1 MQLLQSISTRG
12 KLALAGC
19 ALGFVV
25 VAFVLVRMAS
35 APSYTELMAGLDP
48 AQTGKI
54 ATALDGQGIGYE
66 LRSNGTALAVDKG
79 KVAQARIALASAG
92 LDGQKQP
99 GFELLDKQKLGA
111 SNFQQQVAYQRAL
124 EGQIANTVDQIE
136 GVNGAQVSLTLPKDD
151 LFSDEDKQAT
161 AAVLLGGGATTLDPG
176 AVRGI
181 ANLVASSVQG
191 LKTDNVTITDG
202 SGQLLWPSGD
212 AASAGGPGAASKQ
225 AAQARYDSQLEASL
239 GAMLTNTLGAGKAQ
253 VQVHSDLNVD
263 QSTQEKLEYA
273 AKGVPLK
280 STAED
285 ETLTGTGGGSGGAA
299 GAAANIPT
307 YAQTGAG
314 GGQSNYKH
322 TTKSTEFGVN
332 KTVTRTKLA
341 PGTVNRLDVALVV
354 DKGVKLTPAE
364 LTSLQDAVK
373 SAAGLTPAR
382 GDTFAFSQVA
392 FARPTAAGPAAAGP
406 LPAGMAGYAKGAAIG
421 LGALVFIFFVTRFLR
436 RKEEDAFAQEPS
448 WLRQLQA
455 GGPALPAGEGAGAAA
470 RLDEF
475 DPQAAARKVFENDPR
490 ALALDDLVQ
499 REPEKV
505 AQQLRTWITE
515 DGS

>member
-1 MQLLQSISTRG
+1 MQLLQSMSSRG

-25 VAFVLVRMAS
+25 VAFMLMRMAS
-35 APSYTELMAGLDP
+35 QPSYTEVMAGLDP
-48 AQTGKI
+48 AQTGRI
-54 ATALDGQGIGYE
+54 TSTLDAKGIGYE
-66 LRSNGTALAVDKG
+66 LRGNGTALAVDKAQ
-79 KVAQARIALASAG
+79 VSQARIALASAG
-92 LDGQKQP
+92 LDGQRQP

-124 EGQIANTVDQIE
+124 EGQIANTVNQID
-136 GVNGAQVSLTLPKDD
+136 GVSGAKISLTLAKDD
-151 LFSDEDKQAT
+151 LFSAASTQAT
-161 AAVLLGGGATTLDPG
+161 AAVLLGGGPTTLDPG

-191 LKTDNVTITDG
+191 LKTENVTITDG
-202 SGQLLWPSGD
+202 GGQLLWPVGD
-212 AASAGGPGAASKQ
+212 GTTGGGASKQ
-225 AAQARYDSQLEASL
+225 SAQARYDAQLEASL

-273 AKGVPLK
+273 TKGVPLK
-280 STAED
+280 ATDET
-285 ETLTGTGGGSGGAA
+285 ETLTGGGGAGGGAA
-299 GAAANIPT
+299 GATTNIPA

-314 GGQSNYKH
+314 GGKSNYKH
-322 TTKSTEFGVN
+322 TTKATDFGVN

-354 DKGVKLTPAE
+354 DKGVKLQPAQ
-364 LTSLQDAVK
+364 LASLQNAVK
-373 SAAGLTPAR
+373 SAAGFNGTR
-382 GDTFAFSQVA
+382 GDTFAFSQVP
-392 FARPTAAGPAAAGP
+392 FAKQTAPPAAGGP
-406 LPAGMAGYAKGAAIG
+406 IPAGIAGYAKGVVIGIAA
-421 LGALVFIFFVTRFLR
+421 LLFIFFVTRFLR
-436 RKEEDAFAQEPS
+436 RREEDAFAQEPS

-455 GGPALPAGEGAGAAA
+455 GPTQGAVGGDARPAAE
-470 RLDEF
+470 RLDGF
-475 DPQAAARKVFENDPR
+475 DPQAAARAVFENDPR

-515 DGS
+515 EGT